1 MNVALFLL
9 LALSLLVG
17 GCANRSEETI
27 TGVYTDPV
35 PIVPPPQ
42 AAEAQPTPAPAV
54 QPTPTLPVQPTPAP
68 EPPVRTRE
76 QKLADLLR
84 EYRAGTVTSQQYQE
98 QRAKILAEK

>member
-17 GCANRSEETI
+17 GCAHPSDNEI

-35 PIVPPPQ
+35 PIAPQ
-42 AAEAQPTPAPAV
+42 PYTAEAHTPVPA
-54 QPTPTLPVQPTPAP
+54 VQPTPAP
-68 EPPVRTRE
+68 EPPVLTRE

-84 EYRAGTVTSQQYQE
+84 VYRAGGVTSQQYQE
-98 QRAKILAEK
+98 QRAKILSEK

>member
-54 QPTPTLPVQPTPAP
+54 QPTPAP